1 MTSVYYMEGTMR
13 IKVLVLVAVLALV
26 VLAVGATVASASGTA
41 CPSVPLGCGHW
52 FYECGKWVWV
62 NCPR

>member
-1 MTSVYYMEGTMR
+1 MR